1 MISKKQLE
9 IILERCAPFESP
21 KAQFEQY
28 VTPTPIAADLLNLA
42 ALKGDIVGRSVFD
55 LGCGTGRLGIGAA
68 LLGAGEVTGF
78 DVDCEVLDA
87 AQRNAEVLDEEV
99 SWRCQDVSEVDESCD
114 TIIMNP
120 PFGVKA
126 KGADRPFIKA
136 ALKAGKVIYTMHKT
150 TTRDFIIEY
159 IKRCGGAVTELAQ
172 VKFDLPHSY
181 SFHKKRIKRIEVD
194 IYRIERRD

>member
-9 IILERCAPFESP
+9 IFLERCVPFESP
-21 KAQFEQY
+21 KANLEQY
-28 VTPTPIAADLLNLA
+28 VTPTPIAADILNLA
-42 ALKGDIVGRSVFD
+42 ALKGDIMGMKVFD
-55 LGCGTGRLGIGAA
+55 LGCGTGRLAIGAA
-68 LLGAGEVTGF
+68 LLDAAEVIGF
-78 DVDCEVLDA
+78 DVDCEAIDA
-87 AQRNAEVLDEEV
+87 ARRNAEALDAEV
-99 SWRCQDVSEVDESCD
+99 NWRCLDVSMIDETCD
-114 TIIMNP
+114 TVVMNP
-120 PFGVKA
+120 PFGVKS

-159 IKRCGGAVTELAQ
+159 IKRCGGAVTDLAQ